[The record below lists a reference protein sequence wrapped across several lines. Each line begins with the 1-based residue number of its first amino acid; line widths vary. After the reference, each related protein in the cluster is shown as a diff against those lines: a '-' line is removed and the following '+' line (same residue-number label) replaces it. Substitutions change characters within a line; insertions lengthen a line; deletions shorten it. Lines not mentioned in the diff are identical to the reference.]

1 MEIKY
6 EPHIVATL
14 IHVEWSDKPEMVLL
28 EAEMPDDL
36 RQAWDEWLH
45 DIELERAAIND

>member
-1 MEIKY
+1 MKIKY

-14 IHVEWSDKPEMVLL
+14 IHIEWSDNPKMVLL
-28 EAEMPDDL
+28 DAEMPDDL

-45 DIELERAAIND
+45 DIEIERAGGAK